1 MADNAEGFDR
11 APGAGRSRGKA
22 SGPGQGDSSRP
33 REPELADGD
42 AVFSR
47 CQPLRQPRT
56 PVPAAEGSADSSR
69 AASTL
74 SSSASVSNSSSAA
87 AAAAVKPQPGQS
99 AVYESRL
106 SAHAPEFIPSTY
118 TPVQEDVYEDDGYDG
133 YYPEF
138 SLADLVQ
145 DILSHLNSSPGSFE
159 TDIGSITA
167 TLNDWVTS
175 EETLRELVELI
186 FTQSTSMPN
195 FTYTGARLCNFLSHH
210 LTLSPASGNFRNLLL
225 QRCHTEYNQ
234 RQQALMGDEETQ
246 RRFHTYVLFLGE
258 LYLNL
263 EVKSVKGTMSRAEIL
278 LTALKDLMDT
288 LFSQPKDRNLICAV
302 KLLKLTGS
310 VLEDAWKQSG
320 KSHMDELI
328 QKIEGI
334 LLDAQCSRDV
344 RQMLLKL
351 VELRSSNWG
360 RVHAAAAYSEAT
372 PDNDPNYY
380 MNEPTFYTADGTPF
394 TAADPDYSEKYQ
406 EILEREDYFPEFYE
420 ENGNEAL
427 YGEEDEMEPEIEEAF
442 EKFCLETERQ
452 KP

>member
-22 SGPGQGDSSRP
+22 SGPGQADSSRP

-56 PVPAAEGSADSSR
+56 AVPAAEGSADSSR
-69 AASTL
+69 ASML

-87 AAAAVKPQPGQS
+87 AAVKPQPGQG

-118 TPVQEDVYEDDGYDG
+118 TPVQEDVYEEDGYDG

-175 EETLRELVELI
+175 EETLQELVELI
-186 FTQSTSMPN
+186 FTQSTTMPN

-210 LTLSPASGNFRNLLL
+210 LSLSPASGNFRNLLL
-225 QRCHTEYNQ
+225 QR
-234 RQQALMGDEETQ
+234 
-246 RRFHTYVLFLGE
+246 
-258 LYLNL
+258 
-263 EVKSVKGTMSRAEIL
+263 
-278 LTALKDLMDT
+278 
-288 LFSQPKDRNLICAV
+288 
-302 KLLKLTGS
+302 
-310 VLEDAWKQSG
+310 
-320 KSHMDELI
+320 
-328 QKIEGI
+328 
-334 LLDAQCSRDV
+334 
-344 RQMLLKL
+344 
-351 VELRSSNWG
+351 
-360 RVHAAAAYSEAT
+360 
-372 PDNDPNYY
+372 
-380 MNEPTFYTADGTPF
+380 
-394 TAADPDYSEKYQ
+394 
-406 EILEREDYFPEFYE
+406 
-420 ENGNEAL
+420 
-427 YGEEDEMEPEIEEAF
+427 
-442 EKFCLETERQ
+442 
-452 KP
+452 